1 MSSRRAALMIGA
13 VALLALAGCGPRSAG
28 PSSQRDDEATRPT
41 RAQPDAAT
49 VLDIDPVA
57 LTLPGRFAVR
67 YARAARSWTADSYRA
82 QYRRQLRLSTRSLR
96 SALQDAAPTREQLA
110 AYREANARMDATVV
124 AVTRLVESPTQ
135 ASYELVL
142 DERSAAAGQIVHQ
155 RTAYVVELQ
164 QRSGAWRVT
173 AFSVQP

>member
-1 MSSRRAALMIGA
+1 MIGA

-28 PSSQRDDEATRPT
+28 PSSQRDDEPASPSL
-41 RAQPDAAT
+41 AQPAAAT
-49 VLDIDPVA
+49 VLDIDPAA
-57 LTLPGRFAVR
+57 LTPPGRVAVR
-67 YARAARSWTADSYRA
+67 YATAARSWTADSYRA
-82 QYRRQLRLSTRSLR
+82 QYRRQLRLSTGPLR

-110 AYREANARMDATVV
+110 AYRADNARTDATVV
-124 AVTRLVESPTQ
+124 AASRLVKSPTQ
-135 ASYELVL
+135 ARYELVL